1 MQPVPAA
8 EWLDKHA
15 CDDVQGRGGCCGWRA
30 DCGGRDILMGNNGE
44 WSRFGRT
51 VVAVWVRGVEE
62 TFAICS
68 ELSNGNTC

>member
-1 MQPVPAA
+1 
-8 EWLDKHA
+8 
-15 CDDVQGRGGCCGWRA
+15 
-30 DCGGRDILMGNNGE
+30 MGNNGE